1 FPLVVSLVGALL
13 REFPD
18 RWAYYLQLLQRKQFR
33 RIRKSS
39 SYDYDALDQA
49 MDASFQVLP
58 KEEQQLYRDLTVLE
72 KDVKVPAKV
81 LSVLWDLE
89 PEEVE
94 DILQHF
100 VNKSLLFRDSHQR
113 PHLYYLHDLQLDFL
127 AEQNRAQIEELFS
140 LMFSLDWVITKA
152 RVVGP
157 ADLIN
162 DYVEHGAMLDRENS
176 EVRGQFQEFLSL
188 TGHRLDERPFP
199 DVVQLALAQPQT
211 SEVHRQALLQART
224 TALVVQPHL
233 GSIYS
238 ACFSHDGAKIAACGA
253 SKTLRVFKSTS
264 GEKLLEI
271 QAHDDEVLC
280 CAFSPDDRLLATCSS
295 DHKV

>member
-1 FPLVVSLVGALL
+1 
-13 REFPD
+13 
-18 RWAYYLQLLQRKQFR
+18 
-33 RIRKSS
+33 
-39 SYDYDALDQA
+39 

-127 AEQNRAQIEELFS
+127 AEQNRAQIEALHAKVELFS

-162 DYVEHGAMLDRENS
+162 DYVEHGAMLDRELWDLESNKKMAD
-176 EVRGQFQEFLSL
+176 LS
-188 TGHRLDERPFP
+188 GHLSW
-199 DVVQLALAQPQT
+199 VHGVQ
-211 SEVHRQALLQART
+211 
-224 TALVVQPHL
+224 
-233 GSIYS
+233 
-238 ACFSHDGAKIAACGA
+238 
-253 SKTLRVFKSTS
+253 
-264 GEKLLEI
+264 
-271 QAHDDEVLC
+271 
-280 CAFSPDDRLLATCSS
+280 FSPDGSMLLSCSDDHTVRLWETRRVHTTSAVRLKRDSAVLFDGDRITVVAAANCNRLQVREVPSS
-295 DHKV
+295 RPSAAMRGSALRHPNGGGRVDAPRFPQLQQQQQQQQQQHQH